1 MLERSIEHHRLG
13 RFGEAEQGYRAR
25 LADQPD
31 DVEALQLLGMLRY
44 QLGDSDEGR
53 RLLERARELAPEH
66 PGVILTLASMR
77 FRDGDHEG
85 ARRGFHEALAF
96 DPNLAGA
103 HAGLGQLAL
112 MREERDKAEQHFRV
126 ALRAAEEPHALAG
139 LGSLLLER
147 GDAEGAL
154 RHLGRAA
161 ELAPD
166 DAMIQ
171 MSLGQAFARRNT
183 PAFAE
188 QAFRNALRLRPDL
201 HAARHWLGSLLIRER
216 RIAEAEEQY
225 RALLPI
231 DGFELTALLGLG
243 DAARADQRFDEAAS
257 AYRAVLAREP
267 AHAVAARALAW
278 SLAQVGR
285 HDEAIATYDAALERS
300 PGDDELRSARADL
313 LTLVGRFPQAAAGWR
328 ELIERNPANL
338 FARSRL
344 AIVSEYLGEVGEA
357 QAHAELALQAQDD
370 PEMQLVRVRALL
382 RAGEFD
388 AAHAALDALAQ
399 HPLSAGQRRLRSNYL
414 GRVHDRRGEPV
425 EAVRCFVEAQA
436 GVAAAVP
443 PLADPRP
450 ELEAAL
456 AEPAGEP
463 WADAPVLLL
472 GTPGSGVERVAALLA
487 DQPGLL
493 VLRDRLDARSRAD
506 GFSQPNFQAWC
517 GELDPAARAALRE
530 RWQAPLRGVDIGG
543 RTVVD
548 WLPRWDAH
556 QLALVRRAMPGTR
569 IVVVERDPRDALLNW
584 LAFGWAPGFP
594 CGDLE
599 GAVAWLARARRHLQ
613 HGLALDDPRHLVV
626 AADPLLDGRAGAGDE
641 LARFLGL
648 AAIEPGRHA
657 QSMAIG
663 LGGLPVRFPAGHWKN
678 YREALSGEFAQ
689 LMH

>member
-1 MLERSIEHHRLG
+1 MLTESIEHHRLG
-13 RFGEAEQGYRAR
+13 RFDEAEKGYRAR
-25 LADQPD
+25 LAGSPD

-44 QLGDSDEGR
+44 QLGDSNEGR
-53 RLLERARELAPEH
+53 RLVERARELAPEH
-66 PGVILTLASMR
+66 PGVVLTLASMR

-112 MREERDKAEQHFRV
+112 MRNEHAKAEEHFRV

-147 GDAEGAL
+147 GDFDAAL

-171 MSLGQAFARRNT
+171 MSLGQAFARRDT

-188 QAFRNALRLRPDL
+188 QSFRNALRLRPDL
-201 HAARHWLGSLLIRER
+201 HAARHWLGSLLIRQR

-225 RALLPI
+225 RALLEIPE
-231 DGFELTALLGLG
+231 FAHTALLGLG

-257 AYRAVLAREP
+257 AYRAVLARDP
-267 AHAVAARALAW
+267 AHGVAARALAW
-278 SLAQVGR
+278 SLAQLGR

-300 PGDDELRSARADL
+300 RDDDELRSARADL
-313 LTLVGRFPQAAAGWR
+313 LTLVGRFPEAAVGWR
-328 ELIERNPANL
+328 ELLERNPANL

-344 AIVSEYLGEVGEA
+344 AIVSEYLGEVGPA

-370 PEMQLVRVRALL
+370 VEMQLVRVRALL
-382 RAGEFD
+382 RGGELEG
-388 AAHAALDALAQ
+388 ARVALETLGGRE
-399 HPLSAGQRRLRSNYL
+399 LSPGQRRLRLNYL
-414 GRVHDRRGEPV
+414 GRVHDRSGEAA
-425 EAVRCFVEAQA
+425 EAVRCFIEAQR
-436 GVAAAVP
+436 GIAAAVP

-450 ELEAAL
+450 ELGVAL
-456 AEPAGEP
+456 AEPAGAP
-463 WADAPVLLL
+463 WAAAPVLLL

-493 VLRDRLDARSRAD
+493 VLRERIGQATREDE
-506 GFSQPNFQAWC
+506 FSQPRFQAYC
-517 GELDPAARAALRE
+517 GDLDDVARRALRE
-530 RWQAPLRGVDIGG
+530 RWEAPLRGVAAQGV
-543 RTVVD
+543 TVVD

-556 QLALVRRAMPGTR
+556 LLALVRRAMPGTR

-594 CGDLE
+594 CGDLD
-599 GAVAWLARARRHLQ
+599 GAVAWLARARRHLH
-613 HGLALDDPRHLVV
+613 HGATLDDPRHLFV
-626 AADPLLDGRAGAGDE
+626 AADALLDGRTDAIEE

-648 AAIEPGRHA
+648 ATIEPGRHA
-657 QSMAIG
+657 QSMVVG
-663 LGGLPVRFPAGHWKN
+663 LGGLAVRFPPGHWSN
-678 YREALSGEFAQ
+678 YREALAGPFSQ
-689 LMH
+689 LVE